1 MQDVGVALGE
11 RYLPVQGGIERI
23 GDVEPERQV
32 LNAPRFFRLRVAEY
46 GFYALFSGVFSGAEP
61 ARLAPTCACVKKD
74 FHTSSPVSAAQS
86 CRVET

>member
-11 RYLPVQGGIERI
+11 RYLPVQGGIERV
-23 GDVEPERQV
+23 GDIEPERKI
-32 LNAPRFFRLRVAEY
+32 LRPPRCFRLRVAQD

-86 CRVET
+86 CKVET